1 MSTNSTAS
9 LLGIENSNNTKI
21 EQVSTAQ
28 QNFEIFGKV
37 MIAIKIATMVWSLG
51 YAVRKWF

>member
-1 MSTNSTAS
+1 MSMNSTAS

>member
-9 LLGIENSNNTKI
+9 LLGIVNSTNTKI

-28 QNFEIFGKV
+28 HNFEIFGKV